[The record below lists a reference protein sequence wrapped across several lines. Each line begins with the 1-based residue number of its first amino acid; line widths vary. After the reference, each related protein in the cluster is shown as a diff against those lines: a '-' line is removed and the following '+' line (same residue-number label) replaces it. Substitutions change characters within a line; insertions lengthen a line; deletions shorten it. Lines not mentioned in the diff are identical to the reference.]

1 MFTICRWTEFRKTSD
16 RVLQADA
23 VAFKADIF
31 AHIAEVKLERRL
43 AQELHQECAV
53 RAGWV
58 FGYDDKCGSEN
69 LHQPSPLNGRFAA
82 NVEGRYQYRIGL
94 QGNLYPGELRPIPLL
109 LLTTLTTYYSYYSYY
124 SYYLLLTTY
133 YLLLTTY

>member
-16 RVLQADA
+16 RVLQTDA
-23 VAFKADIF
+23 VAFKAEIF

-53 RAGWV
+53 RAGWI
-58 FGYDDKCGSEN
+58 FGYDDKCGSEY
-69 LHQPSPLNGRFAA
+69 LHLPSPLNGRFAA

-94 QGNLYPGELRPIPLL
+94 
-109 LLTTLTTYYSYYSYY
+109 
-124 SYYLLLTTY
+124 
-133 YLLLTTY
+133 